1 MGGAIRTGGRV
12 LLKVVIGLVLVVA
25 LVLAAFRLAAAY
37 RERDTAIPTQT
48 TLLQTSAGR
57 IAVQL
62 SGQPKGMPVLLVG
75 GTAGWSGFW
84 RDVAHHLAES
94 GFRVVAIDLPPFGF
108 SDHDPDRRYD
118 RVRQAERIL
127 AVLEASAGDRPAILV
142 GHSYGAGPALE
153 AALRA
158 PARVRRLVLVDA
170 ALGGFE
176 LPSRPASWPLRQQPI
191 AEAAVATG
199 FTNPWAMRPMLRSL
213 LARKEAAEPWIETL
227 RQPMRRPGS
236 TAAYAAWLP
245 ALFATDDG
253 ARSRRSA
260 AVSAIRVP
268 VALIWGEADTVTP
281 IAQGE
286 EIARLVRAPIHRLPG
301 IGHIPHIEDPA
312 RFLPALDAA
321 IEDRP

>member
-1 MGGAIRTGGRV
+1 MGGAIRTSGRI
-12 LLKVVIGLVLVVA
+12 LLKVVIGLVLVV
-25 LVLAAFRLAAAY
+25 VLALTAFRLAAAF
-37 RERDTAIPTQT
+37 RERDAAPPPAT

-62 SGQPKGMPVLLVG
+62 SGQPQDVPILLVG

-84 RDVAHHLAES
+84 RDVAHHLAGR

-118 RVRQAERIL
+118 RARQAERIL
-127 AVLEASAGDRPAILV
+127 AALAASAGDRPAILV

-158 PARVRRLVLVDA
+158 PAKVRRLVLVDA
-170 ALGGFE
+170 ALGGFDA
-176 LPSRPASWPLRQQPI
+176 PPTAAPWPLRQQPI

-213 LARKEAAEPWIETL
+213 LARKEAAEPWIGTL

-245 ALFATDDG
+245 ALFATDDN
-253 ARSRRSA
+253 ARSRCAA
-260 AVSAIRVP
+260 AVSAIGVP

-286 EIARLVRAPIHRLPG
+286 EIARLVRARIHRLPG

-312 RFLPALDAA
+312 RFLSALDAA

>member
-1 MGGAIRTGGRV
+1 
-12 LLKVVIGLVLVVA
+12 VLVVV
-25 LVLAAFRLAAAY
+25 LVLAAFRLAAGW
-37 RERDTAIPTQT
+37 RERETAVPAQT
-48 TLLQTSAGR
+48 TMLQTNAGR

-62 SGQPKGMPVLLVG
+62 SGQPEGTPILLVG

-84 RDVAHHLAES
+84 RDVAHDLAAR

-108 SDHDPDRRYD
+108 SDHDPDKRYD

-127 AVLEASAGDRPAILV
+127 AVLHASAGDRPAILV

-153 AALRA
+153 ASLRA
-158 PARVRRLVLVDA
+158 RAKIRRLVLVDA
-170 ALGGFE
+170 ALGG
-176 LPSRPASWPLRQQPI
+176 LDIPARPASWPLRQQPI

-199 FTNPWAMRPMLRSL
+199 FTNPWAMPPMLRSL
-213 LARKEAAEPWIETL
+213 LAKKDAADPWIETL

-245 ALFATDDG
+245 NLFATDDN
-253 ARSRRSA
+253 ALSRRSA
-260 AVSAIRVP
+260 ALSAIGVP
-268 VALIWGEADTVTP
+268 VSLIWGEADTVTP

-286 EIARLVRAPIHRLPG
+286 EIAKLVGARAIHRLPG
-301 IGHIPHIEDPA
+301 VGHIPHIEDPA
-312 RFLPALDAA
+312 RFLTALDAA